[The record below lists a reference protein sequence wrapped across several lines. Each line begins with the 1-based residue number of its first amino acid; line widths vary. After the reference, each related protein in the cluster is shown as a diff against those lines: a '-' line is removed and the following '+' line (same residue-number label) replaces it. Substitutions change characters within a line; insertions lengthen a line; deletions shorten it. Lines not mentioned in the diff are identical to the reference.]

1 VVPYVDALGFLFLL
15 GVTFVG
21 CLYVVH
27 RRRAE
32 QSVFTLLLAAA
43 FMLVF
48 VLGLPMFGIRNFI
61 PTRWF
66 AFLYAPMAILGAIGL
81 QTLRGA

>member
-1 VVPYVDALGFLFLL
+1 
-15 GVTFVG
+15 
-21 CLYVVH
+21 
-27 RRRAE
+27 
-32 QSVFTLLLAAA
+32 VFTLLLAAA
-43 FMLVF
+43 FMLVFVF